1 MSVREEYF
9 RCGSCKA
16 FEVAYQD
23 RMGRTMGQCSRKP
36 RYGQV
41 AAHDYACIDYRLDR
55 LRLVPGAKVPDD
67 ADSTPRER
75 ERRRALEGATERMSR
90 SRPATGSSGGGGRRL
105 DPDDD
110 APKPK
115 LQDIPLSLDPLS
127 PDGDD
132 AMDRAELKAILAEVL
147 DETLGISD
155 PPMQRRFR
163 GGKVLI
169 QPADPELAPKE
180 LEIDVLFRKV
190 TAVRDKLRVLEQ
202 KVNAT
207 DAIDAED
214 KALLQG
220 YVSSCY
226 GSLKSFNFLFAERED
241 WFQN

>member
-9 RCGSCKA
+9 RCGSCKV

-41 AAHDYACIDYRLDR
+41 AAHDYACIDYRLDLNR
-55 LRLVPGAKVPDD
+55 LIPGARVPDD
-67 ADSTPRER
+67 ADMTPRER
-75 ERRRALEGATERMSR
+75 ERRRALEGAAERMTR
-90 SRPATGSSGGGGRRL
+90 TRPSSNSSGGGGPPRRHV
-105 DPDDD
+105 DDND
-110 APKPK
+110 APRPK
-115 LQDIPLSLDPLS
+115 LQDIPLSL
-127 PDGDD
+127 DGDD

-169 QPADPELAPKE
+169 QPADPDQAPKE
-180 LEIDVLFRKV
+180 IEIDVLFRKV

-214 KALLQG
+214 KAVLQG

>member
-23 RMGRTMGQCSRKP
+23 RMGLTMGQCSRKP

-55 LRLVPGAKVPDD
+55 QRLVPGAKVPED

-75 ERRRALEGATERMSR
+75 ERRRALEGATERMTR
-90 SRPATGSSGGGGRRL
+90 ARPAPNTRSSTARRSSN
-105 DPDDD
+105 DEDD
-110 APKPK
+110 APRPK
-115 LQDIPLSLDPLS
+115 LQDIPMSL
-127 PDGDD
+127 DGDD

-207 DAIDAED
+207 EAIEAED

-226 GSLKSFNFLFAERED
+226 GSLKSFNFLFAERDD